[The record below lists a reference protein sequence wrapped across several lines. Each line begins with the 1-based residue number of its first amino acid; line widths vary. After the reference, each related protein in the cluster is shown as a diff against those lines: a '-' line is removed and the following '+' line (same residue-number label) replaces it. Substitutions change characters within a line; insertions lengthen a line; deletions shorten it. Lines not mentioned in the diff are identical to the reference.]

1 MPLPKA
7 VPTSDSPPVGYPS
20 SSKEP
25 LVGSEN
31 TNEWQDIIGKQHK
44 TSIKLKTNLMNPSG
58 HSEENM
64 IGSESKDALDREN
77 CVVIQGLPE
86 STAHTSKERISA
98 DLAMFQHLLNDILH
112 SGETITV
119 RAAFRLGKKDIEQ
132 SQNVKP
138 RPIKIVLDNKEE
150 AKLLLSRKTNLR
162 NSHKQIFFSRT
173 TLQQN
178 V

>member
-1 MPLPKA
+1 
-7 VPTSDSPPVGYPS
+7 
-20 SSKEP
+20 
-25 LVGSEN
+25 
-31 TNEWQDIIGKQHK
+31 
-44 TSIKLKTNLMNPSG
+44 
-58 HSEENM
+58 M

-162 NSHKQIFFSRT
+162 NSHKQIFFQPDYSPAERLKRRELVIEMKRRLAAGESNLVIYRERVIQRNA
-173 TLQQN
+173 TLLWNQPMLMMASAN
-178 V
+178 